1 VTTAARSGTLCA
13 MTADWGIWHALSR
26 VAAVTAPRRA
36 AFDER
41 RIEAE
46 VERRVAEVLRT
57 ERDRLHERLDEAAF
71 RDALTGMP
79 NRVAFD
85 RELVARFAAPDVAA
99 CGARVSMLV
108 CDLDGFKRVNDTSGH
123 PAGDELLAEAAARVR
138 AAVRPGDLAARFGGD
153 EFAVLLA
160 PGTDTSTAVEVAE
173 RLVASLSASYRVL
186 GRALLLGASVG
197 VATGG
202 AETGPLA
209 LVRGADLAMYRAK
222 DSGRGRV
229 VVFED
234 TMLEVFRRRVDLEQR
249 LHEAIGEERLSV
261 VYQPVVD
268 LVNGAVVSVEAL
280 VRWNEDGHTVME
292 PAELVA
298 LAEAAGRINE
308 VGAWVLRQ
316 AVQRAASWSSAG
328 YPVRIAVNLSVQ
340 QLADPALV
348 TVVDQALRRSGL
360 PPDRLTLEITE
371 TVLLEQAGLAISTLE
386 RLCGLGVRLAVDD
399 FGTGYSSLGYLRQLP
414 VTLLK
419 VDRAFLQGFG
429 QLDDVT
435 ALLRSMVGLG
445 RDLGLTVTV
454 EGIETP
460 RQLRL
465 LRELGVENGQGYL
478 FAHPLDEDDLLT
490 CLERGPFVVDVP
502 DEVSALPRTSEQ
514 WTGDLF
520 STPDDRPHTPSGRS
534 PSGT

>member
-1 VTTAARSGTLCA
+1 MTMTAASRLRYAFGR
-13 MTADWGIWHALSR
+13 TA
-26 VAAVTAPRRA
+26 RRRQNGWA
-36 AFDER
+36 RDEAS
-41 RIEAE
+41 IQAE
-46 VERRVAEVLRT
+46 VERRVAVALAA
-57 ERDRLHERLDEAAF
+57 ERDELDRELREAGF

-79 NRVAFD
+79 NRAAFD
-85 RELVARFAAPDVAA
+85 RELAARFAAPEVAD
-99 CGARVSMLV
+99 GAGTVSMLF

-123 PAGDELLAEAAARVR
+123 TAGDELLAEAAGRVR
-138 AAVRPGDLAARFGGD
+138 TAVRPDDLAARFGGD

-160 PGTDTSTAVEVAE
+160 PGTDPATAVEIAE
-173 RLVASLSASYRVL
+173 RLVATLSGSYRVL

-209 LVRGADLAMYRAK
+209 LVRGADLAMYRSK

-234 TMLEVFRRRVDLEQR
+234 SMLESFRRRVDLEQR
-249 LHEAIGEERLSV
+249 LHEAIEDERLSL

-268 LVNGAVVSVEAL
+268 LPSGAVVSAEAL
-280 VRWNEDGHTVME
+280 VRWCEDGQTVMQ
-292 PAELVA
+292 PTDLVA
-298 LAEAAGRINE
+298 LAEAAGQIDA
-308 VGAWVLRQ
+308 VGAWVLRR
-316 AVQRAASWSSAG
+316 AVQRAASWSAAG
-328 YPVRIAVNLSVQ
+328 YPVRVAVNLSVQ
-340 QLADPALV
+340 QLADPDLV
-348 TVVDQALRRSGL
+348 SVVDQALRRCGL

-371 TVLLEQAGLAISTLE
+371 TVLLEQAGVAISTLE

-414 VTLLK
+414 VSLLK

-429 QLDDVT
+429 QLADVT

-445 RDLGLTVTV
+445 HDLGLTVTV
-454 EGIETP
+454 EGIETA

-478 FAHPLDEDDLLT
+478 FSHPLDELAMLE
-490 CLERGPFVVDVP
+490 CLERGPFVVEVP
-502 DEVSALPRTSEQ
+502 DDVTSLPRASER
-514 WTGDLF
+514 WTGPAPF
-520 STPDDRPHTPSGRS
+520 GTPDGWH
-534 PSGT
+534 

>member
-1 VTTAARSGTLCA
+1 
-13 MTADWGIWHALSR
+13 MTATPARPGSGR
-26 VAAVTAPRRA
+26 AVGRGRRRWRRR
-36 AFDER
+36 DR

-46 VERRVAEVLRT
+46 VQRRLAEALAVERTRI
-57 ERDRLHERLDEAAF
+57 ERQMHEQLHEAAF

-79 NRVAFD
+79 NRAAFD
-85 RELVARFAAPDVAA
+85 RELTARFAAPEVA
-99 CGARVSMLV
+99 GGDARVSMLF

-123 PAGDELLAEAAARVR
+123 TAGDELLAEAAARVR

-160 PGTDTSTAVEVAE
+160 PGTPTSTAVDLAE
-173 RLVASLSASYRVL
+173 RLVAALSGSYTVL

-197 VATGG
+197 VASGG
-202 AETGPLA
+202 RDMGALA

-222 DSGRGRV
+222 DGGRGRV

-234 TMLEVFRRRVDLEQR
+234 AMLESFRRRVDLEQR
-249 LHEAIGEERLSV
+249 LHEAISEQRLSL

-268 LVNGAVVSVEAL
+268 LASGAVVSVEAL
-280 VRWNEDGHTVME
+280 VRWSEDGETVME
-292 PAELVA
+292 PTELVA
-298 LAEAAGRINE
+298 LAEAAGRINA
-308 VGAWVLRQ
+308 VGSWVLGQ
-316 AVQRAASWSSAG
+316 ALQRASGWAAAG
-328 YPVRIAVNLSVQ
+328 YPVRVAVNLSVQ
-340 QLADPALV
+340 QLSDPELV

-371 TVLLEQAGLAISTLE
+371 TVLLEHAGLAISTLE

-414 VTLLK
+414 VSLLK
-419 VDRAFLQGFG
+419 VDRGFLQGFG

-445 RDLGLTVTV
+445 HDLGLTVTV

-465 LRELGVENGQGYL
+465 LRALGVETGQGFL
-478 FAHPLDEDDLLT
+478 FSEPVEEHEMLV
-490 CLERGPFVVDVP
+490 CLERGPFVLDVP
-502 DEVSALPRTSEQ
+502 GDATSLPRTSEQ
-514 WTGDLF
+514 WEDADWVP
-520 STPDDRPHTPSGRS
+520 STRPGSAGA
-534 PSGT
+534 

>member
-1 VTTAARSGTLCA
+1 MA
-13 MTADWGIWHALSR
+13 ADWGIWHA
-26 VAAVTAPRRA
+26 VRRA
-36 AFDER
+36 AVGTSRRPAWDER
-41 RIEAE
+41 LVEAE
-46 VERRVAEVLRT
+46 VERRVAEVLKA
-57 ERDRLHERLDEAAF
+57 ERDRLREQLAEAAL

-79 NRVAFD
+79 NRAAFD
-85 RELVARFAAPDVAA
+85 RELAARFTAPDVARG
-99 CGARVSMLV
+99 GARVAMLF

-160 PGTDTSTAVEVAE
+160 PGTDTATAVEVAE
-173 RLVASLSASYRVL
+173 RLVASLSGSYRVL

-197 VATGG
+197 VATGA

-209 LVRGADLAMYRAK
+209 LVRGADLAMHRAK

-249 LHEAIGEERLSV
+249 LHEAILDERLSV
-261 VYQPVVD
+261 VHQPVVD
-268 LVNGAVVSVEAL
+268 LASGAVVSVEAL
-280 VRWNEDGHTVME
+280 VRWNEDGQTVME
-292 PAELVA
+292 PTELVA
-298 LAEAAGRINE
+298 LAEAAGRINA

-328 YPVRIAVNLSVQ
+328 YPVRVAVNLSVQ

-348 TVVDQALRRSGL
+348 AVVDQALRRCGL

-371 TVLLEQAGLAISTLE
+371 TVLLEQAGAAISTLE

-414 VTLLK
+414 VTVLK

-445 RDLGLTVTV
+445 HDLGLTVTV

-465 LRELGVENGQGYL
+465 LRDLGVENGQGYL
-478 FAHPLDEDDLLT
+478 FAQPMDEAAMLA

-502 DEVSALPRTSEQ
+502 DDASGLSRTSDR
-514 WTGDLF
+514 WTGGLF
-520 STPDDRPHTPSGRS
+520 GSPDAWPHAPSGRS